1 MSANTESLE
10 TISLR
15 VAVIQKCLEDCL
27 EVKDQQIFHLEQ
39 RIKDME
45 KTIQQIQVLYDD
57 YYLHITLFQ
66 LLW

>member
-1 MSANTESLE
+1 MSANTESIE

-57 YYLHITLFQ
+57 DYVHITLFQ
-66 LLW
+66 LL